1 MVVMCSTINKNL
13 YGQSMDRTKENSQIE
28 QGPIRPPSEA
38 KSLLIRVTR
47 NCPWGKC
54 QFCHNYVG
62 TRFSR
67 RSVEEVKGEIKT
79 IKKVHDEIIQISWK
93 YGYSGIINEEVVN
106 FIYGNPHLYSNLHRN
121 TVVWLYHG
129 GNQVF
134 LQDANSLV
142 IKTADLIEIITFLK
156 ETFPQ
161 INRITSYVRSKTI
174 SKKLRE
180 ELQAIHEAGFSRLH
194 IGLETGYNPLLEY
207 MRKGVTAEE
216 HIEAG
221 RKIKQAGISLSEYV
235 VLGLG
240 GKKWWREHALETA
253 KVLNQ
258 INPEFIRVR
267 TLAITPAMPLYNK
280 LASGEFEMLSEE
292 EIVREE
298 RLLIEQLEGI
308 TSALVS
314 DHILNL
320 LEEVEGRFPEEK
332 EKMLKTIDRYLN
344 LTKEEKITFNLGKR
358 MNYFRTLGDF
368 YNPVLISKVERTF
381 QRIQEE
387 NPEAIEKI
395 LHSLR
400 GQFI

>member
-1 MVVMCSTINKNL
+1 MNL
-13 YGQSMDRTKENSQIE
+13 QIE

-67 RSVEEVKGEIKT
+67 RSVEEVKKDIKT
-79 IKKVHDEIIQISWK
+79 IKKVHDEIIQISRK
-93 YGYSGIINEEVVN
+93 YGYDGTIHEEIVN
-106 FIYGNPHLYSNLHRN
+106 FIFGNPHLYSDLYR
-121 TVVWLYHG
+121 TTATWLYSG

-142 IKTADLIEIITFLK
+142 IKTAALIEIINFLK

-161 INRITSYVRSKTI
+161 INRITSYARAKTI
-174 SKKLRE
+174 AKKPLEELKALRE
-180 ELQAIHEAGFSRLH
+180 AGLSRLH

-207 MRKGVTAEE
+207 MRKGITSEE
-216 HIEAG
+216 HKEAG
-221 RKIKQAGISLSEYV
+221 RKVKQSGISLSEYV

-240 GKKWWREHALETA
+240 GKKWWKEHALATA
-253 KVLNQ
+253 KLLNQ

-267 TLAITPAMPLYNK
+267 TLAITPDMPLHNK

-292 EIVREE
+292 GVVREE
-298 RLLIEQLEGI
+298 RLLIEKLAGI
-308 TSALVS
+308 TSTFVS

-320 LEEVEGRFPEEK
+320 LEEVKGKLPEEK
-332 EKMLKTIDRYLN
+332 EKMLNTIDRYLT
-344 LTKEEKITFNLGKR
+344 LPKEEKITFNLGKR
-358 MNYFRTLGDF
+358 MHYFQTLDDLHTPVRIGKAERTLRKIDAE
-368 YNPVLISKVERTF
+368 K
-381 QRIQEE
+381 
-387 NPEAIEKI
+387 PETIEKI
-395 LHSLR
+395 FNTLR
-400 GQFI
+400 GKFI

>member
-1 MVVMCSTINKNL
+1 
-13 YGQSMDRTKENSQIE
+13 MDRTKENFQIE

-67 RSVEEVKGEIKT
+67 RPVEEVKEEIKT
-79 IKKVHDEIIQISWK
+79 IKKVHDEIIKISLK
-93 YGYSGIINEEVVN
+93 YGCGGTIDEEVVN
-106 FIYGNPHLYSNLHRN
+106 FIYGNPHLYGDLYRN
-121 TVVWLYHG
+121 IAVWLFYHG

-142 IKTADLIEIITFLK
+142 IKTADLIEIISFLK

-174 SKKLRE
+174 SKKPLE
-180 ELQAIHEAGFSRLH
+180 DLKALHEAGLSRLH

-216 HIEAG
+216 HIETG
-221 RKIKQAGISLSEYV
+221 RKVKHAGISLSEYV

-240 GKKWWREHALETA
+240 GKKWWKHHARETA

-258 INPEFIRVR
+258 INPDFIRVR
-267 TLAITPAMPLYNK
+267 TLAITPDMPLYSK
-280 LASGEFEMLSEE
+280 LESGEFEMPSEE

-298 RLLIEQLEGI
+298 RLLIDRLEGI
-308 TSALVS
+308 TSTFLS

-320 LEEVEGRFPEEK
+320 LEDVEGRFPEEK
-332 EKMLKTIDRYLN
+332 EKMLKTIDRYLT
-344 LTKEEKITFNLGKR
+344 LSKEEKITFNLGKR
-358 MNYFRTLGDF
+358 MNYFRTLDDF
-368 YNPVLISKVERTF
+368 YNPARINKAEQTLR
-381 QRIQEE
+381 RIQEE
-387 NPEAIEKI
+387 NPESIEKI
-395 LHSLR
+395 FHTLR

>member
-1 MVVMCSTINKNL
+1 
-13 YGQSMDRTKENSQIE
+13 MDRTKENFQVE

-106 FIYGNPHLYSNLHRN
+106 FIYGNPHLYSNLYRN
-121 TVVWLYHG
+121 TVVWLFHG

-142 IKTADLIEIITFLK
+142 IKTADLIEIITLLK
-156 ETFPQ
+156 ETFHQ

-180 ELQAIHEAGFSRLH
+180 ELKALREAGLSRLH

-207 MRKGVTAEE
+207 MRKGVTAKE

-240 GKKWWREHALETA
+240 GEKWWREHALETA
-253 KVLNQ
+253 KVLNR
-258 INPEFIRVR
+258 INPDFIRVR
-267 TLAITPAMPLYNK
+267 TLAITPDMPLYKK
-280 LASGEFEMLSEE
+280 LESGEFEMLSEE
-292 EIVREE
+292 GIVREE

-308 TSALVS
+308 TSTFVS

-332 EKMLKTIDRYLN
+332 EKMLRTIDRYLN
-344 LTKEEKITFNLGKR
+344 LSKEEKITFNLGKR
-358 MNYFRTLGDF
+358 MKYFRTLDDF
-368 YNPVLISKVERTF
+368 SHPVRIGKVERTLE
-381 QRIQEE
+381 RIQQE

-395 LHSLR
+395 FHTLR

>member
-1 MVVMCSTINKNL
+1 
-13 YGQSMDRTKENSQIE
+13 MDRTKETFQIE

-54 QFCHNYVG
+54 HFCHNYVG
-62 TRFSR
+62 TKFSR

-79 IKKVHDEIIQISWK
+79 IRKIHDEIIQISWK
-93 YGYSGIINEEVVN
+93 YGYGGTINEEVVN
-106 FIYGNPHLYSNLHRN
+106 FIYGNPHLYSDLYRN
-121 TVVWLYHG
+121 TVVWLYSG

-156 ETFPQ
+156 EAFPQ
-161 INRITSYVRSKTI
+161 ISRITSYVRSKTI
-174 SKKLRE
+174 SKKPIE
-180 ELQAIHEAGFSRLH
+180 ELKAIQEAGLSRLH
-194 IGLETGYNPLLEY
+194 VGLETGYKPLLEY
-207 MRKGVTAEE
+207 MRKGVTPEE
-216 HIEAG
+216 HCEAG
-221 RKIKQAGISLSEYV
+221 MKVKQAGISLSEYV

-240 GKKWWREHALETA
+240 GKKCWREHALETA

-258 INPEFIRVR
+258 INPEFMRVR
-267 TLAITPAMPLYNK
+267 TLAITPDMPLYSK
-280 LASGEFEMLSEE
+280 LESGEFEMLSEE

-308 TSALVS
+308 TSTFVS

-332 EKMLKTIDRYLN
+332 EKMLNTIDHYLN
-344 LTKEEKITFNLGKR
+344 LSKEEKIKFNLGKR
-358 MNYFRTLGDF
+358 MKYFRTLDDF
-368 YNPVLISKVERTF
+368 YNPVRIGKVERVL

-387 NPEAIEKI
+387 NTEAMEKI
-395 LHSLR
+395 FSTLR
-400 GQFI
+400 AQFI